1 MLIPLLT
8 PITND
13 RLKME
18 IRCQGGGLGFLTGT
32 HLFIGYLTFSLKEI
46 LAASKD
52 K

>member
-18 IRCQGGGLGFLTGT
+18 IRC
-32 HLFIGYLTFSLKEI
+32 
-46 LAASKD
+46 
-52 K
+52 